1 MKKITTSLVLLALSG
16 SSLRAEAFRKVQEE
30 VGERAGAEVRWEK
43 EIASRE
49 QTSAIVRKLLKE
61 PLTVSSSVQIAL
73 LNNRALQATFEEVG
87 IAQADVIEAV
97 TLPNPSVDFDVEF
110 PLVAGTLNRY
120 GWLVAQEFV
129 QILMI
134 PLKKKFAEERL
145 EAIEL
150 RVAAETLELVEKV
163 KATYFMVQADQQL
176 ISRLKLIQEANAAS
190 LDLGQKQ
197 YKAGNITD
205 LALLQLQAAYSQ
217 GRLDI
222 AKAEADLRDKREE
235 LTQLLGLW
243 GSQTAWRIQGDIMP
257 IPDAGFSLKGLE
269 SLAVAQ
275 RLDLRAAHREL
286 TSIVTAL
293 GLTKIYRWVPVLEF
307 GFAGERD
314 VDIDGA
320 LNMGP
325 SFRLEVPIFNQGQAR
340 LARLRAELRRAE
352 NQLASLAVEIRS
364 QTRELRDRLI
374 SLRDMA
380 KFYHD
385 DLLPT
390 RIKIVNKAMLE
401 YNAMQLSPYELFL
414 AKSQELEAERNYIDT
429 LRDYWITRAK
439 LERAVGGKLTPR
451 SNSASVANGKTSKKK
466 P

>member
-30 VGERAGAEVRWEK
+30 VSERTGVDVRWEK
-43 EIASRE
+43 EMASRE
-49 QTSAIVRKLLKE
+49 QTSAIVQKLLKK
-61 PLTVSSSVQIAL
+61 PLTVPSAVQIAL
-73 LNNRALQATFEEVG
+73 LNNRGLQVTFEEVG

-97 TLPNPSVDFDVEF
+97 TVPNPSVDFEVQF

-120 GWLVAQEFV
+120 AWLVAQEFV

-134 PLKKKFAEERL
+134 PLKKKISEEQL
-145 EAIEL
+145 EAVEL
-150 RVAAETLELVEKV
+150 RVAHQILDLVEKV
-163 KATYFMVQADQQL
+163 KAAFFMVQAEQQL
-176 ISRLKLIQEANAAS
+176 ISRLKLIQNTNSAS
-190 LDLGQKQ
+190 LELGQKQ

-205 LALLQLQAAYSQ
+205 LALLQLQASYSQ

-222 AKAEADLRDKREE
+222 AKAETDLRDKREE
-235 LTQLLGLW
+235 LTRLLGLW
-243 GSQTAWRIQGDIMP
+243 GSQTGWQIQGDIMP
-257 IPDAGFSLKGLE
+257 IPDSEFSVKALE

-275 RLDLRAAHREL
+275 RLDLRAAHRDL

-293 GLTKIYRWVPVLEF
+293 GLTRIYRWVPVLEF

-314 VDIDGA
+314 IEGA

-325 SFRLEVPIFNQGQAR
+325 SFRLEIPIFNQGQSR

-385 DLLPT
+385 NLLPT
-390 RIKIVNKAMLE
+390 RIKIVNKALLE

-414 AKSQELEAERNYIDT
+414 AKSQEVEAERNYINT

-451 SNSASVANGKTSKKK
+451 NPTSVADGKTTKKK

>member
-30 VGERAGAEVRWEK
+30 VSERTGVDVRWEK
-43 EIASRE
+43 EMASRE
-49 QTSAIVRKLLKE
+49 QTSAIVQKLLKK
-61 PLTVSSSVQIAL
+61 PLTVPSAVQIAL
-73 LNNRALQATFEEVG
+73 LNNRGLQVTFEEVG

-97 TLPNPSVDFDVEF
+97 TVPNPSVDFEVQF

-120 GWLVAQEFV
+120 AWLVAQEFV

-134 PLKKKFAEERL
+134 PLKKKISEEQL
-145 EAIEL
+145 EAVEL
-150 RVAAETLELVEKV
+150 RVAHQILDLVEKV
-163 KATYFMVQADQQL
+163 KAAFFMVQAEQQL
-176 ISRLKLIQEANAAS
+176 ISRLKLIQNTNSAS
-190 LDLGQKQ
+190 LELGQKQ

-205 LALLQLQAAYSQ
+205 LALLQLQASYSQ

-222 AKAEADLRDKREE
+222 AKAETDLRDKREE
-235 LTQLLGLW
+235 LTRLLGLW
-243 GSQTAWRIQGDIMP
+243 GSQTGWQIQGDIMP
-257 IPDAGFSLKGLE
+257 IPDSEFSVKALE

-275 RLDLRAAHREL
+275 RLDLRAAHRDL

-293 GLTKIYRWVPVLEF
+293 GLTRIYRWVPVLEF

-314 VDIDGA
+314 IEGA

-325 SFRLEVPIFNQGQAR
+325 SFRLEIPIFNQGQSR

-390 RIKIVNKAMLE
+390 RIKIVNKALLE

-414 AKSQELEAERNYIDT
+414 AKSQEVEAERNYINT

-451 SNSASVANGKTSKKK
+451 NPTSVADGKTTKKK

>member
-30 VGERAGAEVRWEK
+30 VSERTGVDVRWEK
-43 EIASRE
+43 EMASRE
-49 QTSAIVRKLLKE
+49 QTSAIVQKLLKK
-61 PLTVSSSVQIAL
+61 PLTVPSAVQIAL
-73 LNNRALQATFEEVG
+73 LNNRGLQVTFEQVG

-97 TLPNPSVDFDVEF
+97 TVPNPSVDFEVQF

-120 GWLVAQEFV
+120 AWLVAQEFV

-134 PLKKKFAEERL
+134 PLKKKISEEQL
-145 EAIEL
+145 EAVEL
-150 RVAAETLELVEKV
+150 RVAHQILDLVEKV
-163 KATYFMVQADQQL
+163 KAAFFMVQAEQQL
-176 ISRLKLIQEANAAS
+176 ISRLKLIQNTNSAS
-190 LDLGQKQ
+190 LELGQKQ

-205 LALLQLQAAYSQ
+205 LALLQLQASYSQ

-222 AKAEADLRDKREE
+222 AKAETDLRDKREE
-235 LTQLLGLW
+235 LTRLLGLW
-243 GSQTAWRIQGDIMP
+243 GSQTGWQIQGDIMP
-257 IPDAGFSLKGLE
+257 IPDSEFSVKALE

-275 RLDLRAAHREL
+275 RLDLRAAHRDL

-293 GLTKIYRWVPVLEF
+293 GLTRIYRWVPVLEF

-314 VDIDGA
+314 IEGA

-325 SFRLEVPIFNQGQAR
+325 SFRLEIPIFNQGQSR

-364 QTRELRDRLI
+364 ETRELRDRLI

-390 RIKIVNKAMLE
+390 RIKIVNKALLE

-414 AKSQELEAERNYIDT
+414 AKSQEVEAERNYINT

-451 SNSASVANGKTSKKK
+451 NPTSVADGKTTKKK

>member
-1 MKKITTSLVLLALSG
+1 MKKLTICIVLTALSC
-16 SSLRAEAFRKVQEE
+16 SSGRAEVFQRIQGDVR
-30 VGERAGAEVRWEK
+30 ERAGAEVRWEK
-43 EIASRE
+43 EMAARE
-49 QTSAIVRKLLKE
+49 ETSVIVQRLLRK
-61 PLTVSSSVQIAL
+61 PLTVSSAVQIAL
-73 LNNRALQATFEEVG
+73 LNNRGLQATFEEVG
-87 IAQADVIEAV
+87 IGQADVIEAV

-120 GWLVAQEFV
+120 AWLVAQEFV

-134 PLKKKFAEERL
+134 PLKKKLSAERL

-150 RVAAETLELVEKV
+150 RVADETLELVARV
-163 KATYFMVQADQQL
+163 KAAYFMVQANQQL
-176 ISRLKLIQEANAAS
+176 ISRLKLIQETHAAS
-190 LDLGQKQ
+190 LQLAQNQ

-205 LALLQLQAAYSQ
+205 LALLQLQASYSQ

-222 AKAEADLRDKREE
+222 VRAEMDMRDKREE
-235 LTQLLGLW
+235 LTRLLALW
-243 GSQTAWRIQGDIMP
+243 GPQTAWKIQGDIMP
-257 IPDAGFSLKGLE
+257 IPDSDFSVKGLE

-275 RLDLRAAHREL
+275 RLDLRAANRNL
-286 TSIVTAL
+286 MSIVTAL
-293 GLTKIYRWVPVLEF
+293 GLTRIYRWVPVLEF

-314 VDIDGA
+314 IEGA

-325 SFRLEVPIFNQGQAR
+325 SFRLEIPIFNQGQAR
-340 LARLRAELRRAE
+340 IARATSELRRAE
-352 NQLASLAVEIRS
+352 NRLAALAVQIRS
-364 QTRELRDRLI
+364 ETRELRDRLV

-390 RIKIVNKAMLE
+390 RIRIVNKALLE

-414 AKSQELEAERNYIDT
+414 AKSQEMEAERSYIDT
-429 LRDYWITRAK
+429 VRDYWITRAK
-439 LERAVGGKLTPR
+439 LERTVGGKLTTR
-451 SNSASVANGKTSKKK
+451 NSTSVADGKTTNKK

>member
-1 MKKITTSLVLLALSG
+1 MKKITASLVLLALSG

-30 VGERAGAEVRWEK
+30 VSKRAGVDVRWEK
-43 EIASRE
+43 EMASRE
-49 QTSAIVRKLLKE
+49 QTSAIVQKLLKK
-61 PLTVSSSVQIAL
+61 PLTVPSAVQIAL
-73 LNNRALQATFEEVG
+73 LNNRGLQVTFEEVG
-87 IAQADVIEAV
+87 IAQAEVIEAV
-97 TLPNPSVDFDVEF
+97 TVPNPSVDFEVQF

-120 GWLVAQEFV
+120 AWLVAQEFV

-134 PLKKKFAEERL
+134 PLKKKISEEQL
-145 EAIEL
+145 EAVEL
-150 RVAAETLELVEKV
+150 RVAHQILDLVEKV
-163 KATYFMVQADQQL
+163 KAAFFMVQAEQQL
-176 ISRLKLIQEANAAS
+176 ISRLKLIQNTNSAS
-190 LDLGQKQ
+190 LELGQKQ

-205 LALLQLQAAYSQ
+205 LALLQLQASYSQ

-222 AKAEADLRDKREE
+222 AKAETDLRDKREE
-235 LTQLLGLW
+235 LTRLLGLW
-243 GSQTAWRIQGDIMP
+243 GSQTGWQIQGDIMP
-257 IPDAGFSLKGLE
+257 IPDSEFSVKALE

-275 RLDLRAAHREL
+275 RLDLRAAHRDL

-293 GLTKIYRWVPVLEF
+293 GLTRIYRWVPVLEF

-314 VDIDGA
+314 IEGA

-325 SFRLEVPIFNQGQAR
+325 SFRLEIPIFNQGQSR
-340 LARLRAELRRAE
+340 LARAAAELRRAE
-352 NQLASLAVEIRS
+352 NRLASLAVEIRS

-390 RIKIVNKAMLE
+390 RIKIVNKALLE

-414 AKSQELEAERNYIDT
+414 AKSQEVEAERNYINT

-451 SNSASVANGKTSKKK
+451 NPTSVADGKTTKKK

>member
-1 MKKITTSLVLLALSG
+1 MKKITASLVLVALSG

-30 VGERAGAEVRWEK
+30 VSERTSVDVRWEK
-43 EIASRE
+43 EMASRE
-49 QTSAIVRKLLKE
+49 ETSAIVQKLLKK
-61 PLTVSSSVQIAL
+61 PLTVSSAVKIGL
-73 LNNRALQATFEEVG
+73 LNNRELQATFEEVG

-97 TLPNPSVDFDVEF
+97 TLPNPSVDFEVQF

-120 GWLVAQEFV
+120 AWLVAQEFV

-134 PLKKKFAEERL
+134 PLKKKTSEERL
-145 EAIEL
+145 EAAEL
-150 RVAAETLELVEKV
+150 RVADETLKLVEKV
-163 KATYFMVQADQQL
+163 KAAYFMVQANQQL
-176 ISRLKLIQEANAAS
+176 ISRLKVIQETNAAS
-190 LDLGQKQ
+190 LELAQKQ

-205 LALLQLQAAYSQ
+205 LALLQLQASYSQ
-217 GRLDI
+217 GLLDI
-222 AKAEADLRDKREE
+222 AKAETDLRDKREE
-235 LTQLLGLW
+235 LTRLLGLW
-243 GSQTAWRIQGDIMP
+243 GSQIAWQIRGDIMS
-257 IPDAGFSLKGLE
+257 IPDSEFSVKGLE

-275 RLDLRAAHREL
+275 RLDLRAAHRRL
-286 TSIVTAL
+286 TSVVTAL
-293 GLTKIYRWVPVLEF
+293 GLTKTYRWVPVLEF

-314 VDIDGA
+314 IEGA

-325 SFRLEVPIFNQGQAR
+325 SFRLEVPIFNQGQSR
-340 LARLRAELRRAE
+340 LARVAAELRRAE
-352 NQLASLAVEIRS
+352 NRLAGLAIEIRS
-364 QTRELRDRLI
+364 ETRELRDRLI

-385 DLLPT
+385 DVLPT
-390 RIKIVNKAMLE
+390 RIKILNNALLE

-439 LERAVGGKLTPR
+439 LERTVGGKLTPR
-451 SNSASVANGKTSKKK
+451 DPTSVADGETTKRK

>member
-30 VGERAGAEVRWEK
+30 VSERTGVDVRWEK
-43 EIASRE
+43 EMASRE
-49 QTSAIVRKLLKE
+49 QTSAIVQKLLKK
-61 PLTVSSSVQIAL
+61 PLTVPSAVQIAL
-73 LNNRALQATFEEVG
+73 LNNRGLQVTFEEVG

-97 TLPNPSVDFDVEF
+97 TVPNPSVDFEVQF

-120 GWLVAQEFV
+120 AWLVAQEFV

-134 PLKKKFAEERL
+134 PLKKKISEEQL
-145 EAIEL
+145 EAVEL
-150 RVAAETLELVEKV
+150 RVAHQILDLVEKV
-163 KATYFMVQADQQL
+163 KAAFFMVQAEQQL
-176 ISRLKLIQEANAAS
+176 ISRLKLIQNTNSAS
-190 LDLGQKQ
+190 LELGQKQ

-205 LALLQLQAAYSQ
+205 LALLQLQASYSQ

-222 AKAEADLRDKREE
+222 AKAETDLRDKREE
-235 LTQLLGLW
+235 LTRLLGLW
-243 GSQTAWRIQGDIMP
+243 GSQTGWQIQGDIMP
-257 IPDAGFSLKGLE
+257 IPDSEFSVKALE

-275 RLDLRAAHREL
+275 RLDLRAAHRDL

-293 GLTKIYRWVPVLEF
+293 GLTRIYRWVPVLEF

-314 VDIDGA
+314 IEGA

-325 SFRLEVPIFNQGQAR
+325 SFRLEIPIFNQGQSR
-340 LARLRAELRRAE
+340 LARAAAELRRAE
-352 NQLASLAVEIRS
+352 NRLASLAVEIRS
-364 QTRELRDRLI
+364 ETRELRDRLI

-390 RIKIVNKAMLE
+390 RIKIVNKALLE

-414 AKSQELEAERNYIDT
+414 AKSQELEAERNYINT

-451 SNSASVANGKTSKKK
+451 NPTSVADGKTTKKK

>member
-1 MKKITTSLVLLALSG
+1 MKKLTTSLVLLALSG

-30 VGERAGAEVRWEK
+30 VSERAGADIRWEK
-43 EIASRE
+43 EMASRE
-49 QTSAIVRKLLKE
+49 ETSAIVQKLLKK
-61 PLTVSSSVQIAL
+61 PLTVSSAVQIAL
-73 LNNRALQATFEEVG
+73 LNNRGLQVTFEEVG

-97 TLPNPSVDFDVEF
+97 TLPNPSVDFEVQF

-120 GWLVAQEFV
+120 AWLVAQEFV
-129 QILMI
+129 QILDS
-134 PLKKKFAEERL
+134 PEEEISEEQL
-145 EAIEL
+145 EAVEL
-150 RVAAETLELVEKV
+150 RVANETLDLVEKV
-163 KATYFMVQADQQL
+163 KAAFFMVQAEQQL
-176 ISRLKLIQEANAAS
+176 ISLLKLIQETNVAS
-190 LDLGQKQ
+190 LELAQKQ
-197 YKAGNITD
+197 YEAGNITD
-205 LALLQLQAAYSQ
+205 LALLQLQASYSQ

-222 AKAEADLRDKREE
+222 AKAETDLRDKREE
-235 LTQLLGLW
+235 LTRLLGLW
-243 GSQTAWRIQGDIMP
+243 GSQTAWQIQGDIMP
-257 IPDAGFSLKGLE
+257 IPDTEFSVKGLE

-275 RLDLRAAHREL
+275 RLDLRAAHRNL

-314 VDIDGA
+314 IDGA

-325 SFRLEVPIFNQGQAR
+325 SFRLEVPIFNQGQSR
-340 LARLRAELRRAE
+340 LARAAAELRRAE
-352 NQLASLAVEIRS
+352 NRLAGLAVEIRS
-364 QTRELRDRLI
+364 ETRELRDRLI

-380 KFYHD
+380 RFYHD

-390 RIKIVNKAMLE
+390 RIKIVNKALLE

-439 LERAVGGKLTPR
+439 LERTVGGKLTPR
-451 SNSASVANGKTSKKK
+451 NLTSVADGKTTKKK

>member
-163 KATYFMVQADQQL
+163 KATYFTVQADQQL

-390 RIKIVNKAMLE
+390 RIKIVNKALLE

-439 LERAVGGKLTPR
+439 LERTVGGKLTPR

>member
-1 MKKITTSLVLLALSG
+1 
-16 SSLRAEAFRKVQEE
+16 
-30 VGERAGAEVRWEK
+30 
-43 EIASRE
+43 
-49 QTSAIVRKLLKE
+49 
-61 PLTVSSSVQIAL
+61 
-73 LNNRALQATFEEVG
+73 
-87 IAQADVIEAV
+87 
-97 TLPNPSVDFDVEF
+97 
-110 PLVAGTLNRY
+110 
-120 GWLVAQEFV
+120 
-129 QILMI
+129 MI

-205 LALLQLQAAYSQ
+205 LALLQLQASYSQ

-293 GLTKIYRWVPVLEF
+293 GLRKIYRWVPEQEF

-390 RIKIVNKAMLE
+390 RIKIVNKALLE

-439 LERAVGGKLTPR
+439 LERTVGGKLTPR

>member
-30 VGERAGAEVRWEK
+30 VSERTGVDVRWEK
-43 EIASRE
+43 EMASRE
-49 QTSAIVRKLLKE
+49 ETSAIVQKLLKK
-61 PLTVSSSVQIAL
+61 PLTVSSAVKIAL
-73 LNNRALQATFEEVG
+73 LNNRGLQATFEEVG

-97 TLPNPSVDFDVEF
+97 TLPNPSVDFEVQF

-120 GWLVAQEFV
+120 AWLVAQEFV

-134 PLKKKFAEERL
+134 PLKKKTSEERL
-145 EAIEL
+145 EAAEL
-150 RVAAETLELVEKV
+150 RVADETLKLVEKV
-163 KATYFMVQADQQL
+163 KAAYFMVQANQQL
-176 ISRLKLIQEANAAS
+176 ISRLKVIQETNAAS
-190 LDLGQKQ
+190 LELAQKQ

-205 LALLQLQAAYSQ
+205 LALLQLQASYSQ

-222 AKAEADLRDKREE
+222 AKAETDLRDKREE
-235 LTQLLGLW
+235 LTRLLGLW
-243 GSQTAWRIQGDIMP
+243 GSQIAWQIRGDIMP
-257 IPDAGFSLKGLE
+257 IPDSEFSVKGLE

-275 RLDLRAAHREL
+275 RLDLRAAHRRL
-286 TSIVTAL
+286 TSVVTAL
-293 GLTKIYRWVPVLEF
+293 GLTKTYRWVPVLEF

-314 VDIDGA
+314 IEGA

-325 SFRLEVPIFNQGQAR
+325 SFRLEVPIFNQGQSR
-340 LARLRAELRRAE
+340 LARAAAELRRAE
-352 NQLASLAVEIRS
+352 NRLAGLAVEIRS
-364 QTRELRDRLI
+364 ETRELRDRLI

-380 KFYHD
+380 QFYHD
-385 DLLPT
+385 DVLPT
-390 RIKIVNKAMLE
+390 RIKIVNKALLE

-439 LERAVGGKLTPR
+439 LERTVGGKLTPR
-451 SNSASVANGKTSKKK
+451 NPTSVADGKTTKKK

>member
-30 VGERAGAEVRWEK
+30 VSERTGVDVRWEK
-43 EIASRE
+43 EMASRE
-49 QTSAIVRKLLKE
+49 QTSAIVQKLLKK
-61 PLTVSSSVQIAL
+61 PLTVPSAVQIAL
-73 LNNRALQATFEEVG
+73 LNNRGLQVTFEEVG

-97 TLPNPSVDFDVEF
+97 TVPNPSVDFEVQF

-120 GWLVAQEFV
+120 AWLVAQEFV

-134 PLKKKFAEERL
+134 PLKKKISEEQL
-145 EAIEL
+145 EAVEL
-150 RVAAETLELVEKV
+150 RVAHQILDLVEKV
-163 KATYFMVQADQQL
+163 KAAFFMVQAEQQL
-176 ISRLKLIQEANAAS
+176 ISRLKLVQNTNSAS
-190 LDLGQKQ
+190 LELGQKQ

-205 LALLQLQAAYSQ
+205 LALLQLQASYSQ

-222 AKAEADLRDKREE
+222 AKAETDLRDKREE
-235 LTQLLGLW
+235 LTRLLGLW
-243 GSQTAWRIQGDIMP
+243 GSQTGWQIQGDIMP
-257 IPDAGFSLKGLE
+257 IPDSEFSVKALE

-275 RLDLRAAHREL
+275 RLDLRAAHRDL

-293 GLTKIYRWVPVLEF
+293 GLTRIYRWVPVLEF

-314 VDIDGA
+314 IEGA

-325 SFRLEVPIFNQGQAR
+325 SFRLEIPIFNQGQSR
-340 LARLRAELRRAE
+340 LARAAAKLRRAE
-352 NQLASLAVEIRS
+352 NRLASLAVEIRS
-364 QTRELRDRLI
+364 ETRELRDRLI

-390 RIKIVNKAMLE
+390 RIKIVNKALLE

-414 AKSQELEAERNYIDT
+414 AKSQELEAERNYINA

-439 LERAVGGKLTPR
+439 LERTVGGKLIPR
-451 SNSASVANGKTSKKK
+451 NPTSVADGKTTKKK
-466 P
+466 S

>member
-16 SSLRAEAFRKVQEE
+16 SSLRAEAFRKVHEE
-30 VGERAGAEVRWEK
+30 VSERTGVDVRWEK
-43 EIASRE
+43 EMSSRE
-49 QTSAIVRKLLKE
+49 QTSAIVQKLLKK
-61 PLTVSSSVQIAL
+61 PLTVPSAVQIAL
-73 LNNRALQATFEEVG
+73 LSNRGLQVTFEEVG

-97 TLPNPSVDFDVEF
+97 TVPNPSVDFEVQF

-120 GWLVAQEFV
+120 AWLVAQEFV

-134 PLKKKFAEERL
+134 PLKKKISEEQL
-145 EAIEL
+145 EAVEL
-150 RVAAETLELVEKV
+150 RVAHQILDLVEKV
-163 KATYFMVQADQQL
+163 KAAFFMVQAEQQL
-176 ISRLKLIQEANAAS
+176 ISRLKLIQNTNSAS
-190 LDLGQKQ
+190 LELGQKQ
-197 YKAGNITD
+197 SKAGNITD
-205 LALLQLQAAYSQ
+205 LALLQLQASYSQ

-222 AKAEADLRDKREE
+222 AKAETALRDKREE
-235 LTQLLGLW
+235 LTRLLGLW
-243 GSQTAWRIQGDIMP
+243 GSQTGWQIQGDIMP
-257 IPDAGFSLKGLE
+257 IPDSEFSVKALE

-275 RLDLRAAHREL
+275 RLDLRAAHRDL

-293 GLTKIYRWVPVLEF
+293 GLTRIYRWVPVLEF

-314 VDIDGA
+314 IEGA

-325 SFRLEVPIFNQGQAR
+325 SFRLEIPIFNQGQSR
-340 LARLRAELRRAE
+340 LARLRAALRRAE

-390 RIKIVNKAMLE
+390 RIKIVNKALLE

-414 AKSQELEAERNYIDT
+414 AKSQEVEAERNYINT

-451 SNSASVANGKTSKKK
+451 NPTSVADGKTTKKK

>member
-1 MKKITTSLVLLALSG
+1 M
-16 SSLRAEAFRKVQEE
+16 
-30 VGERAGAEVRWEK
+30 
-43 EIASRE
+43 
-49 QTSAIVRKLLKE
+49 
-61 PLTVSSSVQIAL
+61 
-73 LNNRALQATFEEVG
+73 NNRGLQATFEEVG

-120 GWLVAQEFV
+120 AWLVAQEFV

-134 PLKKKFAEERL
+134 PLKKKLSEERL

-150 RVAAETLELVEKV
+150 RVADETLDLVARV
-163 KATYFMVQADQQL
+163 KAAYFMVQADQQL
-176 ISRLKLIQEANAAS
+176 ISRLKLIQETHAAS

-205 LALLQLQAAYSQ
+205 LALLQLQASYSQ

-222 AKAEADLRDKREE
+222 VRAETDLRDKREE
-235 LTQLLGLW
+235 LTRLLGLW
-243 GSQTAWRIQGDIMP
+243 GSQTTWKIEGDIMP
-257 IPDAGFSLKGLE
+257 IPDSDFSVKGLE

-275 RLDLRAAHREL
+275 RLDLRAAHRDL

-293 GLTKIYRWVPVLEF
+293 GLTRIYRWVPVLEF
-307 GFAGERD
+307 GFSGERD
-314 VDIDGA
+314 VDAEGA

-340 LARLRAELRRAE
+340 IARATSELHRAE
-352 NQLASLAVEIRS
+352 NRLSALAVEIRS
-364 QTRELRDRLI
+364 ETRELRDRLI

-390 RIKIVNKAMLE
+390 RIKIVNKALLE

-414 AKSQELEAERNYIDT
+414 AKSQEMEAERSYIDT
-429 LRDYWITRAK
+429 VRDYWITRAK
-439 LERAVGGKLTPR
+439 LERTVGGKLTPR
-451 SNSASVANGKTSKKK
+451 NPTSVADGKTTKEK

>member
-30 VGERAGAEVRWEK
+30 VSERTGVDVRWEK
-43 EIASRE
+43 EMASRE
-49 QTSAIVRKLLKE
+49 QTSAIVQKLLKK
-61 PLTVSSSVQIAL
+61 PLTVPSAVQITL
-73 LNNRALQATFEEVG
+73 LNNRGLQVTFEEVG

-97 TLPNPSVDFDVEF
+97 TVPNPSVDFEVQF

-120 GWLVAQEFV
+120 AWLVAQEFV

-134 PLKKKFAEERL
+134 PLKKKISEEQL
-145 EAIEL
+145 EAVEL
-150 RVAAETLELVEKV
+150 RVAHQILDLVEKV
-163 KATYFMVQADQQL
+163 KAAFFMVQAEQQL
-176 ISRLKLIQEANAAS
+176 ISRLKLIQNTNSAS
-190 LDLGQKQ
+190 LELGQKQ

-205 LALLQLQAAYSQ
+205 LALLQLQASYSQ

-222 AKAEADLRDKREE
+222 AKAETDLRDKREE
-235 LTQLLGLW
+235 LTRLLGLW
-243 GSQTAWRIQGDIMP
+243 GSQTGWQIQGDIMP
-257 IPDAGFSLKGLE
+257 IPDSEFSVKALE

-275 RLDLRAAHREL
+275 RLDLRAAHRDL

-293 GLTKIYRWVPVLEF
+293 GLTRIYRWVPVLEF

-314 VDIDGA
+314 IEGA

-325 SFRLEVPIFNQGQAR
+325 SFRLEIPIFNQGQSR
-340 LARLRAELRRAE
+340 LARAAAKLRRAE
-352 NQLASLAVEIRS
+352 NRLASLAVEIRS
-364 QTRELRDRLI
+364 ETRELRDRLI

-390 RIKIVNKAMLE
+390 RIKIVNKALLE

-439 LERAVGGKLTPR
+439 LERTVGGKLTPR
-451 SNSASVANGKTSKKK
+451 NPTSVADGKTTKKK

>member
-30 VGERAGAEVRWEK
+30 VSERTGVDVRWEK
-43 EIASRE
+43 EMASRE
-49 QTSAIVRKLLKE
+49 QTSAIVQKLLKK
-61 PLTVSSSVQIAL
+61 PLTLPSAVQITL
-73 LNNRALQATFEEVG
+73 LNNRGLQVTFEEVG

-97 TLPNPSVDFDVEF
+97 TVPNPSVDFEVQF

-120 GWLVAQEFV
+120 AWLVAQEFV

-134 PLKKKFAEERL
+134 PLKKKISEEQL
-145 EAIEL
+145 EAVEL
-150 RVAAETLELVEKV
+150 RVAHQILDLVEKV
-163 KATYFMVQADQQL
+163 KAAFFMVQAEQQL
-176 ISRLKLIQEANAAS
+176 ISRLKLIQNTNSAS
-190 LDLGQKQ
+190 LELGQKQ

-205 LALLQLQAAYSQ
+205 LALLQLQASYSQ

-222 AKAEADLRDKREE
+222 AKAETDLRDKREE
-235 LTQLLGLW
+235 LTRLLGLW
-243 GSQTAWRIQGDIMP
+243 GSQTGWQIQGDIMP
-257 IPDAGFSLKGLE
+257 IPDSEFSVKALE

-275 RLDLRAAHREL
+275 RLDLRAAHRDL

-293 GLTKIYRWVPVLEF
+293 GLTRIYRWVPVLEF

-314 VDIDGA
+314 IEGA

-325 SFRLEVPIFNQGQAR
+325 SFRLEIPIFNQGQSR
-340 LARLRAELRRAE
+340 LARAAAELRRAE
-352 NQLASLAVEIRS
+352 NRLASLAVEIRS

-390 RIKIVNKAMLE
+390 RIKIVNKALLE

-414 AKSQELEAERNYIDT
+414 AKSQEVEAERNYINT

-439 LERAVGGKLTPR
+439 LERTVGGKLTPR
-451 SNSASVANGKTSKKK
+451 NSASVANGKTSKKK

>member
-30 VGERAGAEVRWEK
+30 VSERTGVEVRWEK
-43 EIASRE
+43 EMASRE
-49 QTSAIVRKLLKE
+49 ETSVIVQRLLRK
-61 PLTVSSSVQIAL
+61 PLTVSSAVRIAL
-73 LNNRALQATFEEVG
+73 LNNRGLQATFEDVG

-120 GWLVAQEFV
+120 AWLVAQEFV

-134 PLKKKFAEERL
+134 PLKKKLSEERL

-150 RVAAETLELVEKV
+150 RVADETLDLVARV
-163 KATYFMVQADQQL
+163 KTAYFMVQADQQL
-176 ISRLKLIQEANAAS
+176 ISRLKLIQETHAAS

-205 LALLQLQAAYSQ
+205 LALLQLQASYSQ

-222 AKAEADLRDKREE
+222 VRAETDLRDKREE
-235 LTQLLGLW
+235 LTRLLGLW
-243 GSQTAWRIQGDIMP
+243 GSQTTWKIEGDIMP
-257 IPDAGFSLKGLE
+257 IPDSDFSVKGLE

-275 RLDLRAAHREL
+275 RLDLRAAHRDL

-293 GLTKIYRWVPVLEF
+293 GLTRIYRWIPVLEF
-307 GFAGERD
+307 GFSGERD
-314 VDIDGA
+314 VDAEGA

-340 LARLRAELRRAE
+340 IARATSELRRAE
-352 NQLASLAVEIRS
+352 NRLAALAVEIRS
-364 QTRELRDRLI
+364 ETRELRDRLI

-390 RIKIVNKAMLE
+390 RIKIVNKALLE

-414 AKSQELEAERNYIDT
+414 AKSQEMEAERSYIDT
-429 LRDYWITRAK
+429 VRDHWITRAK
-439 LERAVGGKLTPR
+439 LERTVGGKLTPR
-451 SNSASVANGKTSKKK
+451 NPTSVADGKTTKKK